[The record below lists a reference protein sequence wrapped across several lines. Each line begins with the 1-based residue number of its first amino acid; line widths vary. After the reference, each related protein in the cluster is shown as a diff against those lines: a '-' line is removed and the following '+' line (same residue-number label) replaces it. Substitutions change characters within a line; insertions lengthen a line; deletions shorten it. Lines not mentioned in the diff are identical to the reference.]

1 MAEPTLPAATVR
13 LGALLECLCTAVEE
27 VGPVCY
33 CGPYFGG
40 DTPLDHCEECSGGK
54 CGQAWVRL
62 VQAYPSSS
70 FPNPD
75 ADGNCAMPLAY
86 EWEVGVARCAPSMDV
101 DGSAPTRDEN
111 LATTV
116 QQYEDMR
123 AMRKAIQCCFGS
135 DDVDYILGPYTPGVV
150 LGGCNVATWQ
160 VFSR

>member
-86 EWEVGVARCAPSMDV
+86 EWEVGVDPLRLSGRRFLNLIYAWLIERTEDPQKL
-101 DGSAPTRDEN
+101 RDQ
-111 LATTV
+111 L
-116 QQYEDMR
+116 
-123 AMRKAIQCCFGS
+123 
-135 DDVDYILGPYTPGVV
+135 YTPMPG
-150 LGGCNVATWQ
+150 TSPDQ
-160 VFSR
+160 VTPQVIQDEMSAFLSLNRETQRG